1 MSDKKKKKKLSN
13 LAGVGEIS
21 ANYFL
26 AGRQFNKTILEELP
40 NYITIKTYKDSL
52 QTTTEP
58 MKIVFTGF
66 RDKDLKERLELAGH
80 KVTGKTSSKTN
91 VVIAADPTG
100 SSSSIKLAK
109 EKGIPVMT
117 VDEFKTTYNFD

>member
-1 MSDKKKKKKLSN
+1 
-13 LAGVGEIS
+13 
-21 ANYFL
+21 
-26 AGRQFNKTILEELP
+26 
-40 NYITIKTYKDSL
+40 
-52 QTTTEP
+52 

-109 EKGIPVMT
+109 EKGIHLGRPKYKLPT
-117 VDEFKTTYNFD
+117 EFEYIAKKYLSKEITNKNLRIKLPHTKIIVIKYTLKN

>member
-1 MSDKKKKKKLSN
+1 
-13 LAGVGEIS
+13 
-21 ANYFL
+21 
-26 AGRQFNKTILEELP
+26 
-40 NYITIKTYKDSL
+40 
-52 QTTTEP
+52 